1 MTVNQRIKREL
12 NIRGWSQ
19 YQLSKCT
26 KIGESTIS
34 KWFQAIP
41 TNPSQQSIKKVA
53 KAFGMSV
60 AQLISEETE
69 IDPQFQELKEFWN
82 RLNQQEK
89 DNVLV
94 MIKTI
99 VNHR

>member
-1 MTVNQRIKREL
+1 MTINQIIKREL

-26 KIGESTIS
+26 KIGQSTIS

-41 TNPSQQSIKKVA
+41 TTPSQQSIKKVA

-60 AQLISEETE
+60 VQLIGEETE

-89 DNVLV
+89 DNVLI

-99 VNHR
+99 INHR

>member
-1 MTVNQRIKREL
+1 M
-12 NIRGWSQ
+12 RGWSQ

-34 KWFQAIP
+34 KWFQAVP
-41 TNPSQQSIKKVA
+41 TIPSQQSIKKVA

-69 IDPQFQELKEFWN
+69 SDPQLQELKEFWN

-89 DNVLV
+89 ENVLS